1 MPVSSLFW
9 NLRILM
15 AIDTLKDFS
24 AHTDVVFLDQIWK
37 EKIETQESVFWWHIK
52 KKCVLVNLVAV
63 A

>member
-1 MPVSSLFW
+1 
-9 NLRILM
+9 M

-52 KKCVLVNLVAV
+52 KKCVLVKLVAV